1 VRGSA
6 GAACDQGVTVA
17 TQSVS
22 VKVPLMPARLQE
34 EWDIYHATWF
44 TVMGVGGG
52 VFLLSRL
59 LGLASRLGI

>member
-1 VRGSA
+1 
-6 GAACDQGVTVA
+6 
-17 TQSVS
+17 
-22 VKVPLMPARLQE
+22 MPARLQE